1 MQQMKPRV
9 LVVWGIGYA
18 ALCVVLGMTVSEYFY
33 LALVPLLVARPLLRE
48 LGFLADSDERQRFVS
63 HRSSHVA
70 FLVAM
75 SIAGVAFAKAMIDD
89 TEPAFEISVIL
100 FVSLLVKFAGLVLQ
114 AKARRI
120 AGMAIAW
127 VIGGA
132 WLLFVLASHGLSVG
146 SLMESLPWIAVFACA
161 LAARR
166 WPKVGGAGLA
176 LIGLGT
182 LWFFVLG
189 SPLPVGT
196 RALVAALIPAPLI
209 LAGVLVLTGGGDW
222 REDA

>member
-9 LVVWGIGYA
+9 LVVWAIGYA
-18 ALCVVLGMTVSEYFY
+18 ALCVALGVTVSEYFY

-48 LGFLADSDERQRFVS
+48 LGFVADSDERQRQVS
-63 HRSSHVA
+63 YRSSHVA

-75 SIAGVAFAKAMIDD
+75 SIAGVAFAKAIIDD
-89 TEPAFEISVIL
+89 AEPAFEVCVIL
-100 FVSLLVKFAGLVLQ
+100 FVGLLVKFAGLVLQ

-132 WLLFVLASHGLSVG
+132 WLLFSLASHGLSVA
-146 SLMESLPWIAVFACA
+146 SLMESIPWLAVFACA
-161 LAARR
+161 IASRK
-166 WPKVGGAGLA
+166 WPKVGGAGLV

-189 SPLPVGT
+189 SAQPVGAK
-196 RALVAALIPAPLI
+196 ALVAALIPAPLI

-222 REDA
+222 REEA